1 MLDSTGKTINDF
13 ITTVGYTKPF
23 LVLFNNQPSLV
34 TKEDGK
40 IQYSL
45 TSLVPTGGG
54 AAISFSS
61 PKPCIYATAEV

>member
-45 TSLVPTGGG
+45 TSLVP